1 MVRVARSSV
10 AALVTTALV
19 VLPAAADEALLRRA
33 FASFMTSAEHLAIEA
48 IPDLYDGGYARI
60 SVTARRV
67 LLNDGLRVD
76 EASIRLV
83 GVTLDPAAL
92 RAGTLR
98 VLDFRESALQARVAL
113 RSLQDYFNAGSALQD
128 LRLWAEDG
136 YLLGTGTVVWNGQPA
151 RMRMKGFLAV
161 SGTTEVHFY
170 FDTLHVGGLPVP
182 TMVIREIERQMN
194 PVVHQRNWP
203 VTFKIRSVRLDAN
216 GLTVSTQGDGGCP
229 ACGGGMQ
236 PVYAP

>member
-1 MVRVARSSV
+1 M
-10 AALVTTALV
+10 AALLAAALAA
-19 VLPAAADEALLRRA
+19 LPAAADEVLLRRA
-33 FASFMTSAEHLAIEA
+33 FASFMTSAEQLLIDA

-83 GVTLDPAAL
+83 GVSLDPAAL
-92 RAGTLR
+92 RTGTLR
-98 VLDFRESALQARVAL
+98 VLDFRDSAMQARVAL
-113 RSLQDYFNAGSALQD
+113 RSLQDYFNASTALGD

-136 YLLGTGTVVWNGQPA
+136 YLLGTGTVAWNGQLA

-170 FDTLHVGGLPVP
+170 FDTLHVGGLPIP

-203 VTFKIRSVRLDAN
+203 VTFKIRSVRLDAH
-216 GLTVSTQGDGGCP
+216 GVTVSTQGGGECP
-229 ACGGGMQ
+229 ACGGGTQ